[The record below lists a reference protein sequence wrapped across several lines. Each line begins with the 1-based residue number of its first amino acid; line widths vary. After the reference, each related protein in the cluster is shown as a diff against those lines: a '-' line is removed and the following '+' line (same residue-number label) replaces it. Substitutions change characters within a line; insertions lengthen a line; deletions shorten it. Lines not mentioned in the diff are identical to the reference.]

1 MEKSMINRSNVK
13 ALLFGILSMMA
24 SFSVFADEPIDADAA
39 IKLARSQSCLRCHSE
54 SKKKEGPSY
63 ASVAKVYKGDKDAE
77 ETIYKQ
83 ITENPKVKLSD
94 GHKELHKAVR
104 DMSKEQIMN
113 LVRWILAQ

>member
-1 MEKSMINRSNVK
+1 MTNSASVK
-13 ALLFGILSMMA
+13 ILLSGVLSMMVA
-24 SFSVFADEPIDADAA
+24 LPVFAAEPIDADAA
-39 IKLARSQSCLRCHSE
+39 IKLARSQSCLRCHAV

-94 GHKELHKAVR
+94 GHKELHKAVQN
-104 DMSKEQIMN
+104 MSKEQIMN

>member
-1 MEKSMINRSNVK
+1 MTNRANIK
-13 ALLFGILSMMA
+13 TLLFGIPFMII

-39 IKLARSQSCLRCHSE
+39 IKLARSQSCLRCHSV

-77 ETIYKQ
+77 NTIYKQ

-94 GHKELHKAVR
+94 GHKELHKAIQN
-104 DMSKEQIMN
+104 MSKEQIMN
-113 LVRWILAQ
+113 LVHWILAQ